1 MNGGERYI
9 TTEISQRRGDTE
21 KQRERER
28 GRKTVAV
35 LRTPKNSRREAQKNR
50 EEEEL
55 ILGQSPR
62 INLYPIPTCS
72 IIPFPYGHVRL
83 L

>member
-1 MNGGERYI
+1 MIYNNKDL
-9 TTEISQRRGDTE
+9 TKKDTE
-21 KQRERER
+21 KHRERERERER

-35 LRTPKNSRREAQKNR
+35 LRTPKNSSREAPRNR

-62 INLYPIPTCS
+62 INFYLIPTCLV
-72 IIPFPYGHVRL
+72 ILFPYGHVQL

>member
-1 MNGGERYI
+1 MNGGEGYI
-9 TTEISQRRGDTE
+9 TTEISQRNGRDRKT
-21 KQRERER
+21 ERER

-35 LRTPKNSRREAQKNR
+35 LRTPKNSRCEVKKNR

-55 ILGQSPR
+55 ILRQSSR
-62 INLYPIPTCS
+62 IKFYPIPTCS
-72 IIPFPYGHVRL
+72 IIPFPYGHGRL

>member
-1 MNGGERYI
+1 MEGYI
-9 TTEISQRRGDTE
+9 TTKISQRGETE
-21 KQRERER
+21 KKERER

-35 LRTPKNSRREAQKNR
+35 LRTPKKSRCEASKNR

-55 ILGQSPR
+55 ILGQSPM
-62 INLYPIPTCS
+62 INFYPIPTCS

>member
-1 MNGGERYI
+1 MSGGEEYI
-9 TTEISQRRGDTE
+9 TTEISQRKGRDRKT
-21 KQRERER
+21 ERER

-35 LRTPKNSRREAQKNR
+35 LKTPKNSLREVPKNG

-55 ILGQSPR
+55 ILGQSMR
-62 INLYPIPTCS
+62 INFYLIPTCS
-72 IIPFPYGHVRL
+72 IIPFPYDHVRL